1 MFNQRV
7 SQSAGC
13 RRRSAFTLVELLVV
27 IAIIGILIALL
38 LPAVQAAREA
48 ARRMQCTNNLKQV
61 GLALHNYHDTFKT
74 FPPGWIVYEDASGN
88 VVKDESMFGWGTFVL
103 PYMEQKPL
111 YDQLAP
117 DQDSLK
123 QVIEKG
129 AVGVALLQTPIESYI
144 CPSSK
149 SDPLNADTYFKDTGT
164 NSGNNIPL
172 ATSNYVGCRG
182 YSNKN
187 GRYANNGVL
196 FGGCGTPDKG
206 KSVSFSKITD
216 GTSNVFAAGERP
228 QRARAGNWCG
238 VRIVNNNNRVSY
250 TVGCT
255 AYKMNYPG
263 NDDEARRGFGSE
275 HPDGA
280 NFLLCDGS
288 VQFVSDLIE
297 FNRGTDLSDGSAN
310 AANEDINKE
319 SEYRNKCSDMGVYQL
334 LSIREDGFPIDKNA
348 F

>member
-1 MFNQRV
+1 MVNRGV
-7 SQSAGC
+7 SHSAAC

-48 ARRMQCTNNLKQV
+48 ARRMQCTNNLKQI

-74 FPPGWIVYEDASGN
+74 FPPGWIVYEDASEDPI
-88 VVKDESMFGWGTFVL
+88 KDVAMFGWGTFVL

-117 DQDSLK
+117 DQKTL
-123 QVIEKG
+123 QEVIDNVTG
-129 AVGVALLQTPIESYI
+129 GVALLQTPIDSYT

-149 SDPLNADTYFKDTGT
+149 SDSLNDDTDFDGT
-164 NSGNNIPL
+164 AL
-172 ATSNYVGCRG
+172 ATSNYIGCRG
-182 YSNKN
+182 FTDKRDN
-187 GRYANNGVL
+187 YANNGVL
-196 FGGCGTPDKG
+196 FGGCGKAGRG

-228 QRARAGNWCG
+228 QRARAGVWCG
-238 VRIVNNNNRVSY
+238 VEKVNNKNAVAVATGVCS
-250 TVGCT
+250 
-255 AYKMNYPG
+255 YKMNYPG

-297 FNRGTDLSDGSAN
+297 FNN
-310 AANEDINKE
+310 AGNAPDEDINKE
-319 SEYRNKCSDMGVYQL
+319 SEYKSLCPGMGVYQL